1 MREFPVAE
9 GISDKFAEK
18 QFAVLTIND
27 DRNIEKIQKAVAKLD
42 TSLPVLH
49 DKGSE
54 VVDAYRAFA
63 LPTLV
68 VLDKQHDIYS
78 IWTGSIKERTDQLS
92 EHISFVLESDADS
105 Q

>member
-1 MREFPVAE
+1 M
-9 GISDKFAEK
+9 
-18 QFAVLTIND
+18 VLTING
-27 DRNIEKIQKAVAKLD
+27 DRNIEKIQKAVEKLD

-68 VLDKQHDIYS
+68 LLDKQHNIHR
-78 IWTGSIKERTDQLS
+78 IWTGSIKETADQLG
-92 EHISFVLESDADS
+92 EEISSVLE
-105 Q
+105 